1 MSATE
6 SSTDVS
12 SDSDSTFY
20 FKSGP
25 RRPEGVKAGDV
36 LSLLQ
41 EKIVILSGGRDK
53 RGGAVL
59 TFPARNLP
67 ERLKTEDLRRL
78 LTYLAS
84 IPGEDTKEL
93 GFSVVI
99 DMRGATWNTVKPI
112 LKVLQES
119 FPAKIHTAY
128 IIKPEN
134 FWQKQRTS
142 LGSSKYKFETSM
154 ISLETLSK
162 YIDQSQLTSDL
173 DGTLPYDHN
182 QWIELRLSLESFVSK
197 TLDVMERMDRIKD
210 DLLRNDFASDISGA
224 KRMVEEH
231 NSMKKVVQTPLENID
246 YEGQQVLHRLSYA
259 TGGSSGGS
267 CDSGYSSRDSAPPT
281 MAGNTDF
288 QCAISHVMQLLDDVH
303 VTQRHLGQLW
313 HVRKNKLEQ
322 CYQVRMFEQDAQKMY
337 DWIVHNLDL
346 FLVRYVEIGRSFQ
359 EAKDM
364 QEEHN
369 HLTMASMNVYTTIN
383 RILTAASRLI
393 DSGHYASSA
402 IQQTA
407 ARLDNAW
414 KQFAAGLDER
424 TTVLSLSVLFHQKA
438 EQYLNNV
445 PSWTQN
451 CQLTNVPR
459 EVSELE
465 ELIHQHQN
473 FYEEICQAYTEV
485 HSTSKKLLYQLDHL
499 VQVCHQPKTEGSTH
513 KHQVSE
519 GKVLLANMNHHGNN
533 HYSNPAADYS
543 EGAKHVLSVIHQ
555 ILGNHRSL
563 ESIWHAKKIKL
574 HQRLALGLFQEDV
587 RQVEDWLD
595 NHGEVFLQKNTGVGK
610 NLQRARALQ
619 KSHEHFEN
627 VAQNTYTN
635 AEKLLVAAE
644 ELAQTGECNAD
655 EIYGVAQ
662 ELEAHVAS
670 FAARVEQ
677 RHQLL
682 HLAVMFYTH
691 NSELTSW
698 CVGIREEL
706 QSEKVSETVEGAEE
720 LLQKFVQQRA
730 STEEATV
737 RTISEGEALLKEL
750 RNIGMTA
757 ETDTSGSFTAIGN
770 TLETLNRNREEL
782 EELWS
787 SRKLRLELCLQLRLF
802 ERDALEVFET
812 SGIRLMA
819 DSQYDAPTRVQVLL
833 EYLHEREM
841 DLEDLAEMKRV
852 KLEQCVQLCQFEN
865 DASQVLSWIRN
876 GESMLNASFLFPTS
890 LQEAEQLQAEH
901 KQFQLAIE
909 KTHSS
914 AVQVQQRAEMLI
926 QSNHYEPRTI
936 REISDQV
943 GKRWHMLMS
952 HAEDRHKL
960 AVTSISFYKTV
971 EQVCSVLDSLD
982 REYRRD
988 EDWCGG
994 GSGTPGSE
1002 EGDKDSHDR
1011 VALVCQYLTKH
1022 QEQKE
1027 GFLRACTHARRT
1039 AETFLKYAARCAQ
1052 YYSSSND
1059 TNLRGPENKVKG
1071 IMDQVMKQENRV
1083 LEFWTTR
1090 KKRLDQ
1096 CQQYVLFE
1104 RSARQ
1109 ALEWIRETG
1118 ESYLSTHHSLGETN
1132 EKTEALLT
1140 EHNEFKGNA
1149 KETREKV
1156 RLLLQLADNLVE
1168 RGHAHASAIR
1178 AWVSAVDN
1186 RYKDFSDRMDKYRA
1200 QLEQKLGL
1208 KTEGESRDLSLDRHS
1223 DPSLEAKVK
1232 EAAAKELNE
1241 EKRKS
1246 ARRKEF
1252 IMAEL
1257 LHTERTYVKDLDMC
1271 IKTYLAEMRKSE
1283 NTVPQGIWGKDHVLF
1298 GNMEAIY
1305 EFHNSTF
1312 LKELEKYETM
1322 PEDVGHCFVTWAQKF
1337 EVYVKYCKNK
1347 PESNSLLVHHAG
1359 NFFEEIQ
1366 HRHCVPHRI
1375 ADYLIKPVQRIT
1387 KYQLL
1392 LKDLL
1397 SCCEEGQGEIKDGL
1411 DVMLNVPKKANDA
1424 MHLSMLDGCDVSLD
1438 QLGEVVLQ
1446 DTFQVLEA
1454 KSLIRKGR
1462 ERHIFLFE
1470 LYLLFS
1476 KEAKDSSGKAKYLY
1490 KHKLLTSE
1498 IGITEHVEGDECKF
1512 AVWTGR
1518 APLAEYKIVLKA
1530 GSLDIKQTWVK
1541 KLREVIQET
1550 YFSSALTALNLPK
1563 SPVKLTS
1570 KSNRSS
1576 RDMGDSS
1583 MDEGSAD
1590 QQERGSVASFGSS
1603 NTTDSEKR
1611 IMRKFSLQW
1620 LKGSSYSPADSAQD
1634 RKSFS
1639 QYGRERH
1646 DSTPVLENSSL
1657 CGYHT
1662 ASTDRYPTYHG
1673 ERSYTQYL
1681 STTPGGGIILLKKSD
1696 RPNKSKSEGGFMGNN
1711 KGSGEITW
1719 VVEGHVAPSGSQ
1731 ELSVRSGQQVE
1742 LLDTAAS
1749 GPEWCMVRLQSPGGE
1764 GSGSPQEGL
1773 VPSSCLKPTPS
1784 MRNST
1789 NTVNTD
1795 NQDVPVVSEASPST
1809 ANPPFLLPSS
1819 TVSPANKRRGPFR
1832 KWLSNP
1838 VRKLS
1843 HGRVDRA
1850 ASETAKPTTK
1860 KSSVPHHWKLLSGKE
1875 EIGNKPYT
1883 SLTHMENQS
1892 DERRV
1897 QKPSP
1902 IESHLTQGFK
1912 SLDLNGG
1919 ASTEEEVCDVEL
1931 PPPMKIQDH
1940 TFTPVPPPLSCEGD
1954 TVKTRSNLSLQT
1966 TDGSSSADL
1975 ASEIEQIVKE
1985 RMEHH
1990 IENASDSSEVVE
2002 SRTPDVMS
2010 LLPPALNERSQLN
2023 SSSQAYHKET
2033 STPIL
2038 VPKEDLCI
2046 AESDS
2051 PTEDDKEKSLQKR
2064 RYVIQELIDTE
2075 EDYVKDLR
2083 SIVEGYIVL
2092 MKSGE
2097 VSVPDDLKNGKDK
2110 IVFGNIE
2117 AIYEWHRNTFHGELQ
2132 KCATE
2137 PGRLGPLFRRY
2148 ERRLHMYVVYCQNK
2162 PKSEYIVSEYIDTYF
2177 EELRQKL
2184 GHKLQLPDLLIKP
2197 VQRVMKYQ
2205 LMLKD
2210 ILKYTEKAGLQ
2221 KEAEELKKA
2230 VHIMHVVPKAA
2241 NDMMNVGRLQG
2252 FDGKITAQ
2260 GKLLLQGS
2268 LLVVEPASGGKIKER
2283 QVFLFE
2289 QIIIFSESVGQKTQF
2304 SNPVYIYKNHLQV
2317 NKMSLEEHVED
2328 PLKFVLK
2335 SKDPNQQGLCF
2346 VIQGSSQEDRDEWV
2360 FNIKA
2365 ILDTQLDF
2373 LRALQSPIAYHKELA
2388 KDVSSPELG
2397 SLWNPTLRKTFSH
2410 PPTTHKGS
2418 EGAGTK
2424 PLCLP
2429 GRDKKSRSSDCAVTI
2444 IGATNE
2450 ESPES
2455 VLVAPTSTS
2464 PPSSAVFGEGKQ
2476 GPVWLEGQRKHSFPL
2491 ENTPQHTPPKGKRN
2505 FFEGFRNTL
2514 CSKSKSDL
2522 MANSAMAS
2530 SLCTSQSLDS
2540 GTASHTSDP
2549 RTELESKKDS
2559 GVIRRWSEISS
2570 PNMVRPSL
2578 VTEFTDSSVPHK

>member
-25 RRPEGVKAGDV
+25 HRSEGVKAGDV

-84 IPGEDTKEL
+84 IPSEDTKEL

-182 QWIELRLSLESFVSK
+182 QWIELRLSLESFISK

-369 HLTMASMNVYTTIN
+369 HLTMASMSVYTTIN

-438 EQYLNNV
+438 EQYMNNI

-499 VQVCHQPKTEGSTH
+499 VQ
-513 KHQVSE
+513 QVNE

-563 ESIWHAKKIKL
+563 ESMWHAKKIKL

-595 NHGEVFLQKNTGVGK
+595 NHGEVFIQKNTGVGK

-698 CVGIREEL
+698 CEGIREEL
-706 QSEKVSETVEGAEE
+706 QSEKVAETVEGAEE
-720 LLQKFVQQRA
+720 LLQKFVQQRT
-730 STEEATV
+730 STDEATV

-802 ERDALEVFET
+802 ERDALEVSSQLELWAEELQHGELSHDMEEAEQLVHIHTESVTHMQQATYEVLQRGQELCQVFET

-876 GESMLNASFLFPTS
+876 GESMLNASFLFPTN

-926 QSNHYEPRTI
+926 QSNHYDPRTI

-960 AVTSISFYKTV
+960 AVTSISFYKTI

-1118 ESYLSTHHSLGETN
+1118 ESYLSTHLSLGETN

-1156 RLLLQLADNLVE
+1156 RLLLQLADSLVE

-1283 NTVPQGIWGKDHVLF
+1283 NNVPQGIWGKDHVLF

-1424 MHLSMLDGCDVSLD
+1424 MHLSMLEGCDVSLD

-1476 KEAKDSSGKAKYLY
+1476 KEAKDSSGKAKYIY

-1550 YFSSALTALNLPK
+1550 YFSSALSALNLPK

-1603 NTTDSEKR
+1603 NTTDSEK
-1611 IMRKFSLQW
+1611 
-1620 LKGSSYSPADSAQD
+1620 
-1634 RKSFS
+1634 
-1639 QYGRERH
+1639 
-1646 DSTPVLENSSL
+1646 
-1657 CGYHT
+1657 
-1662 ASTDRYPTYHG
+1662 
-1673 ERSYTQYL
+1673 
-1681 STTPGGGIILLKKSD
+1681 
-1696 RPNKSKSEGGFMGNN
+1696 
-1711 KGSGEITW
+1711 GSGEITW
-1719 VVEGHVAPSGSQ
+1719 VVEGHVASFGSQ

-1764 GSGSPQEGL
+1764 GSGSPSQEGL

-1784 MRNST
+1784 MRNSV
-1789 NTVNTD
+1789 NTVSTE

-1850 ASETAKPTTK
+1850 ASDTAKPTTK

-1875 EIGNKPYT
+1875 ELGNKPYA
-1883 SLTHMENQS
+1883 LENQS
-1892 DERRV
+1892 DERTV

-1902 IESHLTQGFK
+1902 LESHLTQGFK

-1954 TVKTRSNLSLQT
+1954 TVKTHSNLSLQT
-1966 TDGSSSADL
+1966 TEGSSSADL

-1990 IENASDSSEVVE
+1990 IENASDSSEVAE
-2002 SRTPDVMS
+2002 PRTPDVMS
-2010 LLPPALNERSQLN
+2010 LLPPALDDRTELS
-2023 SSSQAYHKET
+2023 SSSQAYHKEAP
-2033 STPIL
+2033 TPIL
-2038 VPKEDLCI
+2038 LPKEDLCF

-2051 PTEDDKEKSLQKR
+2051 PAKDDKEKYLQKR

-2075 EDYVKDLR
+2075 EDYVRDLR
-2083 SIVEGYIVL
+2083 SIVEGYMML
-2092 MKSGE
+2092 MKSVE
-2097 VSVPDDLKNGKDK
+2097 VPIPDDLKNGKDK

-2205 LMLKD
+2205 LLLKD

-2221 KEAEELKKA
+2221 KEAEELRKA

-2268 LLVVEPASGGKIKER
+2268 LLVVEPVSGGKAKER

-2317 NKMSLEEHVED
+2317 NKMSLEEHAED

-2410 PPTTHKGS
+2410 PPSTHKVS

-2424 PLCLP
+2424 PLCFP
-2429 GRDKKSRSSDCAVTI
+2429 GHEKKNKSSDGT
-2444 IGATNE
+2444 ATTSE
-2450 ESPES
+2450 ECPES
-2455 VLVAPTSTS
+2455 VLVAATSTS

-2476 GPVWLEGQRKHSFPL
+2476 SPVWLEGQRKHSFPL
-2491 ENTPQHTPPKGKRN
+2491 ENNPQQTPPKGKRH

-2522 MANSAMAS
+2522 MAS

-2540 GTASHTSDP
+2540 GTTSHTSDP
-2549 RTELESKKDS
+2549 RTELESKKDI

-2570 PNMVRPSL
+2570 SNMVRPSL
-2578 VTEFTDSSVPHK
+2578 VTEFTDSSAPHK

>member
-1 MSATE
+1 MNATE
-6 SSTDVS
+6 LTTDVT
-12 SDSDSTFY
+12 SDKDGTFY

-25 RRPEGVKAGDV
+25 RRLEGLKAGDV
-36 LSLLQ
+36 LSFLQ
-41 EKIVILSGGRDK
+41 EKIVILSGGRDR
-53 RGGAVL
+53 RGGPVL

-84 IPGEDTKEL
+84 IPSDDVKEV

-162 YIDQSQLTSDL
+162 YIDQSQLTADL

-182 QWIELRLSLESFVSK
+182 QWIELRLAVEGFMSK
-197 TLDVMERMDRIKD
+197 TLDVMERMDRIKE
-210 DLLRNDFASDISGA
+210 DLLRNDFAEDINGA
-224 KRMVEEH
+224 KRMVEDH
-231 NSMKKVVQTPLENID
+231 NSIKKVVQTPLENID
-246 YEGQQVLHRLSYA
+246 YEGQQVLHRLSYV

-267 CDSGYSSRDSAPPT
+267 SDSGYSSRDSAPPT
-281 MAGNTDF
+281 VAGNTDF
-288 QCAISHVMQLLDDVH
+288 QCAISHIMRMLDNVH
-303 VTQRHLGQLW
+303 VNQRHIGQLW
-313 HVRKNKLEQ
+313 HVRKAKLEQ
-322 CYQVRMFEQDAQKMY
+322 CYQLRLFEQDAQKMY
-337 DWIVHNLDL
+337 DWIFHNRDH
-346 FLVRYVEIGRSFQ
+346 FLISYVEIGCSFQ
-359 EAKDM
+359 ESKDL

-369 HLTMASMNVYTTIN
+369 IFAMASMNVYTTIN

-407 ARLDNAW
+407 GRLDRTW

-438 EQYLNNV
+438 EQYLNSV
-445 PSWTQN
+445 PSWTKN
-451 CQLTNVPR
+451 CQLISVPR

-465 ELIHQHQN
+465 DLIHQHQN
-473 FYEEICQAYTEV
+473 FYEEMCQAYTEV

-499 VQVCHQPKTEGSTH
+499 VQICHQPKVEGSSR
-513 KHQVSE
+513 KHQMNE
-519 GKVLLANMNHHGNN
+519 GKGMLTNMNNHGNN

-563 ESIWHAKKIKL
+563 ESMWHAKKVKL

-587 RQVEDWLD
+587 RQVVDWLD

-610 NLQRARALQ
+610 NLQRAQALQ

-662 ELEAHVAS
+662 ELEAHIAS
-670 FAARVEQ
+670 FASRVEQ
-677 RHQLL
+677 RHRLL
-682 HLAVMFYTH
+682 QLAVMFYTH
-691 NSELTSW
+691 DTELNSWFEEL
-698 CVGIREEL
+698 REEL
-706 QSEKVSETVEGAEE
+706 QSEKVAETVEGSED
-720 LLQKFVQQRA
+720 LLQQFDQQRD
-730 STEEATV
+730 STGEAAI
-737 RTISEGEALLKEL
+737 RTISEGEALLEEL

-757 ETDTSGSFTAIGN
+757 ETDASGSFTAIGG
-770 TLETLNRNREEL
+770 TLEALNRSHEEL
-782 EELWS
+782 QELWS
-787 SRKLRLELCLQLRLF
+787 TRKLRLDLCLQLRLF
-802 ERDALEVFET
+802 ERDALEVSSQLELWAEELQHGELSHDMEEAEQLVQIHTESVTHMQQATYEVLHRGQELCQMLET

-819 DSQYDAPTRVQVLL
+819 DNQYDAPTRVQVLL

-852 KLEQCVQLCQFEN
+852 KLQQCVQLCQFKN

-890 LQEAEQLQAEH
+890 LQEAEQLRAEH
-901 KQFQLAIE
+901 EQFQLAIE

-926 QSNHYEPRTI
+926 QSNHYDPRTI
-936 REISDQV
+936 REISEQV

-960 AVTSISFYKTV
+960 VMASLSFYKTV
-971 EQVCSVLDSLD
+971 EQVGSVLDSLD

-994 GSGTPGSE
+994 SSGTPGSE
-1002 EGDKDSHDR
+1002 EGDQDSQDR
-1011 VALVCQYLTKH
+1011 VSLVSQYLTKH

-1027 GFLRACTHARRT
+1027 RFLRACTHARRT

-1052 YYSSSND
+1052 YYSTSSD
-1059 TNLRGPENKVKG
+1059 ANLRGPENKVKG

-1083 LEFWTTR
+1083 LEYWTTR

-1104 RSARQ
+1104 TSARQ

-1118 ESYLSTHHSLGETN
+1118 ESYLTTHITLGETN
-1132 EKTEALLT
+1132 EKTEALLK

-1156 RLLLQLADNLVE
+1156 RLLLQLADSLVE
-1168 RGHAHASAIR
+1168 RGHAHANAIR

-1186 RYKDFSDRMDKYRA
+1186 RYKDFSNRMDKYRA

-1208 KTEGESRDLSLDRHS
+1208 QSEGESRDLSLDRHS

-1232 EAAAKELNE
+1232 EAAAKEFNE

-1257 LHTERTYVKDLDMC
+1257 LQTERTYVKDLDMC
-1271 IKTYLAEMRKSE
+1271 IKTYLTEMRKSE
-1283 NTVPQGIWGKDHVLF
+1283 NNVPSGIWEKDHVLF
-1298 GNMEAIY
+1298 GNMEEIY
-1305 EFHNSTF
+1305 EFHNSIF
-1312 LKELEKYETM
+1312 LKELEKYEAM

-1347 PESNSLLVHHAG
+1347 PESNSLLVHNAG

-1366 HRHCVPHRI
+1366 HHHCVPHRI

-1411 DVMLNVPKKANDA
+1411 EVMLNVPKKANDA

-1446 DTFQVLEA
+1446 DTFQVFEA

-1476 KEAKDSSGKAKYLY
+1476 KEVKDSNGKAKYLY
-1490 KHKLLTSE
+1490 KQKLLTSE

-1530 GSLDIKQTWVK
+1530 ASLDTKQTWVK

-1550 YFSSALTALNLPK
+1550 YFSSALTTLNLPK
-1563 SPVKLTS
+1563 SPVKVTP

-1576 RDMGDSS
+1576 RDLGDSS
-1583 MDEGSAD
+1583 MDEGSTD
-1590 QQERGSVASFGSS
+1590 QQEERGSVASFGSS
-1603 NTTDSEKR
+1603 NTTDSEK
-1611 IMRKFSLQW
+1611 
-1620 LKGSSYSPADSAQD
+1620 G
-1634 RKSFS
+1634 
-1639 QYGRERH
+1639 
-1646 DSTPVLENSSL
+1646 T
-1657 CGYHT
+1657 
-1662 ASTDRYPTYHG
+1662 G
-1673 ERSYTQYL
+1673 EV
-1681 STTPGGGIILLKKSD
+1681 
-1696 RPNKSKSEGGFMGNN
+1696 
-1711 KGSGEITW
+1711 TW
-1719 VVEGHVAPSGSQ
+1719 VIEGHAAPLGSQ
-1731 ELSVRSGQQVE
+1731 ELSVKSGQQVE
-1742 LLDTAAS
+1742 LLDSVTS
-1749 GPEWCMVRLQSPGGE
+1749 GPDWCMVRLHSPGGE
-1764 GSGSPQEGL
+1764 GSCSPSREGL

-1784 MRNST
+1784 MRTSANTTGTESEDAPVAAGEAASGNSAY
-1789 NTVNTD
+1789 
-1795 NQDVPVVSEASPST
+1795 SL
-1809 ANPPFLLPSS
+1809 PPNN
-1819 TVSPANKRRGPFR
+1819 VSPANKRRGPFR

-1843 HGRVDRA
+1843 HGRLDRT
-1850 ASETAKPTTK
+1850 SSDSTKPATK
-1860 KSSVPHHWKLLSGKE
+1860 KSSAPHHWKLLSGKE
-1875 EIGNKPYT
+1875 EMGNKPAST
-1883 SLTHMENQS
+1883 GAVVKQPEEQGIEKSSPL
-1892 DERRV
+1892 
-1897 QKPSP
+1897 KPR
-1902 IESHLTQGFK
+1902 LTQKSK

-1940 TFTPVPPPLSCEGD
+1940 TFTPVPPPPPLSSEGGGD
-1954 TVKTRSNLSLQT
+1954 KIATEGT
-1966 TDGSSSADL
+1966 SSADL

-1985 RMEHH
+1985 RMVREHH
-1990 IENASDSSEVVE
+1990 IESTTDSSEIAE
-2002 SRTPDVMS
+2002 PKTPDVTS
-2010 LLPPALNERSQLN
+2010 YLPPVLEIRPELRSPSLPNQEEPESPLPVLT
-2023 SSSQAYHKET
+2023 ET
-2033 STPIL
+2033 LT
-2038 VPKEDLCI
+2038 
-2046 AESDS
+2046 
-2051 PTEDDKEKSLQKR
+2051 TECGDKEKALQKR
-2064 RYVIQELIDTE
+2064 KYVIEELIDTE
-2075 EDYVKDLR
+2075 EDYVKDLG
-2083 SIVEGYIVL
+2083 SIVEVGSI
-2092 MKSGE
+2092 
-2097 VSVPDDLKNGKDK
+2097 
-2110 IVFGNIE
+2110 
-2117 AIYEWHRNTFHGELQ
+2117 
-2132 KCATE
+2132 
-2137 PGRLGPLFRRY
+2137 
-2148 ERRLHMYVVYCQNK
+2148 
-2162 PKSEYIVSEYIDTYF
+2162 
-2177 EELRQKL
+2177 
-2184 GHKLQLPDLLIKP
+2184 LLIKS
-2197 VQRVMKYQ
+2197 
-2205 LMLKD
+2205 
-2210 ILKYTEKAGLQ
+2210 I
-2221 KEAEELKKA
+2221 
-2230 VHIMHVVPKAA
+2230 
-2241 NDMMNVGRLQG
+2241 
-2252 FDGKITAQ
+2252 
-2260 GKLLLQGS
+2260 
-2268 LLVVEPASGGKIKER
+2268 
-2283 QVFLFE
+2283 
-2289 QIIIFSESVGQKTQF
+2289 
-2304 SNPVYIYKNHLQV
+2304 
-2317 NKMSLEEHVED
+2317 
-2328 PLKFVLK
+2328 VLH
-2335 SKDPNQQGLCF
+2335 DQ
-2346 VIQGSSQEDRDEWV
+2346 
-2360 FNIKA
+2360 
-2365 ILDTQLDF
+2365 
-2373 LRALQSPIAYHKELA
+2373 
-2388 KDVSSPELG
+2388 
-2397 SLWNPTLRKTFSH
+2397 
-2410 PPTTHKGS
+2410 
-2418 EGAGTK
+2418 
-2424 PLCLP
+2424 
-2429 GRDKKSRSSDCAVTI
+2429 
-2444 IGATNE
+2444 
-2450 ESPES
+2450 
-2455 VLVAPTSTS
+2455 
-2464 PPSSAVFGEGKQ
+2464 
-2476 GPVWLEGQRKHSFPL
+2476 
-2491 ENTPQHTPPKGKRN
+2491 
-2505 FFEGFRNTL
+2505 
-2514 CSKSKSDL
+2514 
-2522 MANSAMAS
+2522 
-2530 SLCTSQSLDS
+2530 
-2540 GTASHTSDP
+2540 
-2549 RTELESKKDS
+2549 
-2559 GVIRRWSEISS
+2559 
-2570 PNMVRPSL
+2570 
-2578 VTEFTDSSVPHK
+2578 